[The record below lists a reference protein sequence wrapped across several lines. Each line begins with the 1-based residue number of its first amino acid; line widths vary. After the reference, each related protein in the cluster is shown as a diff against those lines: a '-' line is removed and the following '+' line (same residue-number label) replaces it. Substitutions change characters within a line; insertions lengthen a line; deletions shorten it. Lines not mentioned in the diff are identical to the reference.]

1 MEVLR
6 KKGVKKFN
14 VVWRTEGIEML
25 AIKILSV
32 VTRFGSFP
40 QEIYNLSREK
50 KMINIYIVIED
61 ETA

>member
-1 MEVLR
+1 M
-6 KKGVKKFN
+6 
-14 VVWRTEGIEML
+14 VWRTEGIEML

>member
-14 VVWRTEGIEML
+14 VVWRREGIEML

-32 VTRFGSFP
+32 VTRFGFFP
-40 QEIYNLSREK
+40 QEIYNLRREK
-50 KMINIYIVIED
+50 
-61 ETA
+61 

>member
-6 KKGVKKFN
+6 KKAVKKFN

-40 QEIYNLSREK
+40 QEIYNLSGEK
-50 KMINIYIVIED
+50 KENDSY
-61 ETA
+61 

>member
-61 ETA
+61 KTA

>member
-6 KKGVKKFN
+6 KKGVEKFN